1 MQILSVRDA
10 LLSVTVWQMK
20 VKTLTKLRTARMFKD
35 VTRMQALRSRFV
47 LAKFNLQNKLDDLK
61 QTLGL

>member
-1 MQILSVRDA
+1 
-10 LLSVTVWQMK
+10 
-20 VKTLTKLRTARMFKD
+20 MFKD

>member
-61 QTLGL
+61 QALGL